1 MGHAAFNL
9 LLVIVLEA
17 VQLGIIALV
26 AYFIYKKFIKK

>member
-1 MGHAAFNL
+1 MSRAVFNL
-9 LLVIVLEA
+9 LLLIVLEA